1 MLGLRSRVALAFG
14 VLSLLVALAVSVAAY
29 GFARSYLVAQRES
42 SALTRALLDARA
54 VAAAIAAGATPGDAL
69 TEAPTVGESQAL
81 IRVDGTW
88 YTRGITVSP
97 QDLPAS
103 LLEEAER
110 SGAAQ
115 QRFAIDNTLEF
126 GVAVASGE
134 NLYLE
139 LFPVADLDST
149 LRAGG
154 WLLVGLVTVA
164 TIVGASIGRYAGGRL
179 ISPLRSLGEGAT
191 RIAEGDL
198 AVRLDASGD
207 PDLDPISSAF
217 NEMADAVERRIAR
230 ERRFVANVGH
240 ELRSPVTTV
249 LGTAELLDRHRD
261 QMPDRDASLV
271 AGLVG
276 QSRRLSQTLVD
287 LLELGSV
294 NAASPVQS
302 EATDI
307 AGLVAAVLQ
316 SRGLPVSLLAG
327 DRPVVRTDAR
337 RVERA
342 VANFVDNADRHGGGV
357 KQVLIERGPGSVWVH
372 VDDGGGGLGSDGVDR
387 LFEPFVRGD
396 APVDGPRDGAGLG
409 LAIAREY
416 GAAIGAELSAGASPW
431 GGARFTIRLPV
442 VES

>member
-1 MLGLRSRVALAFG
+1 MLGLRSRVALSFG
-14 VLSLLVALAVSVAAY
+14 ALSLLVSLAVSGAAY
-29 GFARSYLVAQRES
+29 GFARSYLIAQRES

-54 VAAAIAAGATPGDAL
+54 VAAAIDAGADPGDAL
-69 TEAPTVGESQAL
+69 AEAPTVGESQAL
-81 IRVDGTW
+81 ARVDGTW
-88 YTRGITVSP
+88 YTRGVTVSP
-97 QDLPAS
+97 QDLPRS
-103 LLEEAER
+103 LLEQAEQ

-115 QRFAIDNTLEF
+115 QRFAIDNVPQF
-126 GVAVASGE
+126 GVAVVSGDD
-134 NLYLE
+134 LYLE
-139 LFPVADLDST
+139 LFPVADLDTT

-154 WLLVGLVTVA
+154 WLLAGLVTVA
-164 TIVGASIGRYAGGRL
+164 TVVGALIGRYAGGRL
-179 ISPLRSLGEGAT
+179 MSPLRSLGAGAT
-191 RIAEGDL
+191 RIAQGDL
-198 AVRLDASGD
+198 AVRLEASGD

-217 NEMADAVERRIAR
+217 NEMADAVEQRIAR

-249 LGTAELLDRHRD
+249 LGTAELLDRHRE
-261 QMPDRDASLV
+261 QMPERDAALV

-294 NAASPVQS
+294 SAASPVQS

-307 AGLVAAVLQ
+307 AALVEAVLL
-316 SRGLPVSLLAG
+316 SRGLPVTLLVG

-357 KQVLIERGPGSVWVH
+357 RQVVIERVPGQVQVH
-372 VDDGGGGLGSDGVDR
+372 VDDAGPGLCAQDAER
-387 LFEPFVRGD
+387 LFEPFVRGGTP
-396 APVDGPRDGAGLG
+396 AEGPRDGAGLG

-416 GAAIGAELSAGASPW
+416 GDAIGAELAAGPSAW
-431 GGARFTIRLPV
+431 GGARFTVRLPV
-442 VES
+442 GDS